1 VQVGDKAPHRDASV
15 WRRPSRFGAL
25 YSITLVPLR
34 VTILTYDCIPPLLAV
49 APSTPRYQDYGIQST
64 SLRCWCK
71 FYEVLLLHPLR
82 GAVPEQELDIDDC
95 RSEDLRSARCSL
107 V

>member
-1 VQVGDKAPHRDASV
+1 MQDGDKAPLRYASV
-15 WRRPSRFGAL
+15 RRRPSRFGAL

-34 VTILTYDCIPPLLAV
+34 VEILTYDYIPPPSEV
-49 APSTPRYQDYGIQST
+49 APSTLRYQDYGIQST
-64 SLRCWCK
+64 SLRYWCK

-95 RSEDLRSARCSL
+95 RSEDLRSTRCSF